1 MRSRQQVRHGME
13 IFLSMPFLM
22 KGEQI

>member
-1 MRSRQQVRHGME
+1 MRGWQQLRHGME